1 MLQAFIVHIRVFFE
15 STLIVYFLMLQPS
28 WTVPVQQHIAT
39 SVPAPT
45 TVPVPVAPAP
55 ATATC
60 DWTEHTSPEGH
71 KYYYNSSTGES
82 RVRSFLLASA
92 RLVYF
97 MMHSWF
103 FFAVGEA

>member
-1 MLQAFIVHIRVFFE
+1 MLQAFIVHISVFFE

-39 SVPAPT
+39 S
-45 TVPVPVAPAP
+45 VPVAPAP